1 MGSTF
6 KLIEKKTLASTSS
19 TVVFT
24 SIPQIYDDLVLIQS
38 SKVNRTSGGQFGY
51 TILNN
56 NAAGNSSGYLYN
68 GIWMSP
74 SASSTWQG
82 PTTESGPYMNFFS
95 TTANWESNAFG
106 TAETWF
112 PNYTSSNRK
121 QTLSLGGNGYNATG
135 SSDSHILG
143 LIHLDTPTT
152 AALTSIQLETD
163 GNYYHIGTQFW
174 LYGIKNS

>member
-1 MGSTF
+1 MPTTF
-6 KLIEKKTLASTSS
+6 NLIEKRTLASTSA

-24 SIPQIYDDLVLIQS
+24 SIPQTYDDLMLIQS
-38 SKVNRTSGGQFGY
+38 AKVNRTSGAQFGY

-56 NAAGNSSGYLYN
+56 NAAGTTSYLYN

-74 SASSTWQG
+74 STSSTWNG
-82 PTTESGPYMNFFS
+82 PTSESGPYMNFWS

-112 PNYTSSNRK
+112 PNYRGSTRK

-135 SSDSHILG
+135 STDSHIMG

-174 LYGIKNS
+174 LYGINNS